1 MFIELG
7 QINFRLLILLLY
19 PIGILPPR
27 IITNY
32 YPSNPYFY
40 LFIFFISHYM
50 VLLIKLIYRIKE
62 KLSKMKYEE
71 KIKITKAKNSFLFR
85 IKIENDKKN

>member
-1 MFIELG
+1 
-7 QINFRLLILLLY
+7 
-19 PIGILPPR
+19 
-27 IITNY
+27 
-32 YPSNPYFY
+32 
-40 LFIFFISHYM
+40 M